1 MTKSEIFFWHI
12 ASPRIQYTIKEHKQ
26 FKQNDFWNG
35 GEVGT
40 TFTMFNSND
49 YEIVLS
55 IEAETFGEKHKPL
68 SVFRY
73 IKENIE
79 TENTEI
85 TE

>member
-1 MTKSEIFFWHI
+1 M
-12 ASPRIQYTIKEHKQ
+12 
-26 FKQNDFWNG
+26 
-35 GEVGT
+35 
-40 TFTMFNSND
+40 FTMFNSND